1 MSEIIRLSPQQSRR
15 VNSLVKRECCN
26 CDGGNCLLLDDG
38 GTCICPQLI
47 SYSLL
52 CKWFRNAVLPAD
64 KELYVAIYKTDD
76 RRRCAVCGEPLFPAP
91 TGRNIARIAGSD
103 KDANRPQSVCANC
116 APMWTFRGLKSLV
129 SCGFAGAKLEGE
141 GVYT

>member
-76 RRRCAVCGEPLFPAP
+76 RRRCAVCGAAFVSGSNRAKYCP
-91 TGRNIARIAGSD
+91 NCRIRQRRKQA
-103 KDANRPQSVCANC
+103 AER
-116 APMWTFRGLKSLV
+116 MR
-129 SCGFAGAKLEGE
+129 KLRSH
-141 GVYT
+141 VDI

>member
-15 VNSLVKRECCN
+15 VHTLVKRECCN

-38 GTCICPQLI
+38 DACICPQLI

-64 KELYVAIYKTDD
+64 KELYAAIYKTDD
-76 RRRCAVCGEPLFPAP
+76 RRRCTVCGASFVSGSNRAKYCPDC
-91 TGRNIARIAGSD
+91 RIGQRRKQA
-103 KDANRPQSVCANC
+103 
-116 APMWTFRGLKSLV
+116 
-129 SCGFAGAKLEGE
+129 AKRMRKLRSH
-141 GVYT
+141 VDI